1 VSSCFHAQKVH
12 AKIIPEELTCQGI
25 THDRTVHLFSVFY
38 LKQGQPRQ
46 ELVVMRA
53 TQIKQAADYFRPSE
67 AEFTKKR
74 PLDPCAA
81 KADRSNIGILVQQK
95 RN

>member
-53 TQIKQAADYFRPSE
+53 TQIKQAADHFRLSE
-67 AEFTKKR
+67 AEFTKKC
-74 PLDPCAA
+74 PLDPEVPKPTEATL
-81 KADRSNIGILVQQK
+81 GF
-95 RN
+95 